1 MPPRTRPRCQIC
13 NEESRY
19 TCSSCLV
26 EYCSVPCYKQHK
38 EATCGLPSQK
48 RGGESD
54 DDAKSAKMALNN
66 DANVALGDHHSS
78 EDDET
83 AKEVPLRPLT
93 SLKWP
98 YVPEESAYP
107 DPLKR
112 DDPKPLRMAQYEAIA
127 TSHAVRAA
135 LTGHPKLK
143 DTLRSVDRLRGSARE
158 EALQACLG
166 VSRSDVTTPGG
177 GGIGTAMEMG
187 GIRVGE
193 EKEAM
198 RELAEAIEA
207 AVRRNREDALGLDWD
222 QN

>member
-1 MPPRTRPRCQIC
+1 M
-13 NEESRY
+13 
-19 TCSSCLV
+19 
-26 EYCSVPCYKQHK
+26 
-38 EATCGLPSQK
+38 
-48 RGGESD
+48 
-54 DDAKSAKMALNN
+54 DAEGC
-66 DANVALGDHHSS
+66 V
-78 EDDET
+78 DDET
-83 AKEVPLRPLT
+83 AKEIPLRPLT

-112 DDPKPLRMAQYEAIA
+112 DDPKPLQMAQYEAIGSHIHLSSLSASFSGNTRGLA

-143 DTLRSVDRLRGSARE
+143 DTLQSIDRLRGPARE

-166 VSRSDVTTPGG
+166 VSRSDVTSSVGS
-177 GGIGTAMEMG
+177 
-187 GIRVGE
+187 GIRVGEE

-198 RELAEAIEA
+198 RELTEAIEA
-207 AVRRNREDALGLDWD
+207 AVRGNREDALGLDWD